1 MRKPMRKYFFV
12 FLSVFLF
19 LPISSFPVYAVDINI
34 KLRKTDINELKQQ
47 IMPVFEQNIQL
58 LTKLLNCL
66 EQGKNI
72 DFCLEQYDVMPDTEN
87 GAASKER
94 NEQIKQN
101 IKNKINDNNIQQDQI
116 VFELKKL
123 LAEAEDVKQCL
134 YQGQTA
140 NDLKDCAIKYK

>member
-1 MRKPMRKYFFV
+1 
-12 FLSVFLF
+12 
-19 LPISSFPVYAVDINI
+19 
-34 KLRKTDINELKQQ
+34 
-47 IMPVFEQNIQL
+47 MPVFEQNIQL
-58 LTKLLNCL
+58 LTNLLNCL

-87 GAASKER
+87 EAASKER
-94 NEQIKQN
+94 NEQIKQS
-101 IKNKINDNNIQQDQI
+101 IKNKINDNNIQQDEI

-140 NDLKDCAIKYK
+140 NDLKDCVIKFK